1 MQCFNNLVLKVT
13 QLVSGRA
20 GTQTQINGFYFN
32 KNRQLVFLKGTE
44 IVWILCYLMVASR
57 SSCKLFFF
65 FRWKHD
71 QFRSAEFPQTNIKQ
85 LTHNQRSPSIHE
97 SNSLWEVAEKKK
109 NLNSQRTAR
118 IEIVRYRIQ
127 KS

>member
-44 IVWILCYLMVASR
+44 IV
-57 SSCKLFFF
+57 
-65 FRWKHD
+65 
-71 QFRSAEFPQTNIKQ
+71 
-85 LTHNQRSPSIHE
+85 
-97 SNSLWEVAEKKK
+97 
-109 NLNSQRTAR
+109 
-118 IEIVRYRIQ
+118 
-127 KS
+127 